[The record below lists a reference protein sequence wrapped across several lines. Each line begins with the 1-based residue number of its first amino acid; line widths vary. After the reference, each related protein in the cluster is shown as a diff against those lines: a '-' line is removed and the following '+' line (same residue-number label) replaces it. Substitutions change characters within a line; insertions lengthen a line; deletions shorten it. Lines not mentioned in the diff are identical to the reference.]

1 MLSPGGSRLG
11 TIEVPDAQIAAIC
24 RELGAVL
31 ATRNIKDF
39 EETGSN
45 WSTPGRPTPRT
56 RRSR

>member
-24 RELGAVL
+24 RELGAAL

-39 EETGSN
+39 EETGVELVDP
-45 WSTPGRPTPRT
+45 WQADA
-56 RRSR
+56 